1 MKIRLSIAAA
11 SVSLLALA
19 ACTENSAIQPS
30 TGSGAA
36 VGAVT
41 GAVLGRT
48 LAGSG
53 RQTEGAL
60 IGAALGAGA
69 GALIGQDLARQKA
82 ELDNQFGSDQ
92 IDVINT
98 GNELIVRMPQDI
110 LFALNSAAVSPA
122 LRSDLIVLADNL
134 NKYPNSI
141 VTIVGHTDNTGTA
154 AFNQTLSEDRALSV
168 AAVLR
173 SGGVASGRLRA
184 IGAGEDQPIA
194 SNLTP
199 EGRALNRRVDITI
212 QPQG

>member
-1 MKIRLSIAAA
+1 MTLKFTIAAA

-19 ACTENSAIQPS
+19 GCTENSAIQPS

-53 RQTEGAL
+53 NRTEGAL
-60 IGAALGAGA
+60 LGAALGAGA

-82 ELDNQFGSDQ
+82 ELDNQFASNE

-110 LFALNSAAVSPA
+110 LFAINSAAVSPA

-134 NKYPNSI
+134 NRYPNSI
-141 VTIVGHTDNTGTA
+141 ATIVGHTDNTGTA

-184 IGAGEDQPIA
+184 IGAGENQPIA